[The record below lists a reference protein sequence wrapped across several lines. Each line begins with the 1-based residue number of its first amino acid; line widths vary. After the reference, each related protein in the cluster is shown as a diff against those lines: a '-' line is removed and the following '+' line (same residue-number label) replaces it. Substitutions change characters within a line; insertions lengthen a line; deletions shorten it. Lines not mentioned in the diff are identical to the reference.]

1 MSAPPIPLFWDGAAF
16 RPVSGFWA
24 GVAKK
29 HFAEGEV
36 HSFEVREERS
46 RASHNHYHAALQ
58 SAWSNL
64 PEALL
69 AEYPSPQHLRK
80 KALIRCGFANETAIT
95 CASKAEALRAAVA
108 IRNLDDYAI
117 ADVRDAVV
125 RVYVAKSQSMKAMDK
140 KQFAASKDAVL
151 AFVAQLIGSTV
162 EALSKHTSEA
172 A

>member
-1 MSAPPIPLFWDGAAF
+1 MSAPPIPMYWDGAAF

-46 RASHNHYHAALQ
+46 LASHNHYHAALQ

-64 PEALL
+64 PDELL
-69 AEYPSPQHLRK
+69 AEYPSVEHLRK
-80 KALIRCGFANETAIT
+80 KALIRCGFANETAIA
-95 CASKAEALRAAVA
+95 CASKAEALRAATA
-108 IRNLDDYAI
+108 IQGLDDYAVVV
-117 ADVRDAVV
+117 VREAVV

-140 KQFAASKDAVL
+140 KAFAESKEKVM
-151 AFVAQLIGSTV
+151 AFVASLIGTTARELAGSD
-162 EALSKHTSEA
+162 A